1 MSHSSITP
9 KTATTARK
17 RAAKL
22 APEPA
27 PKAPQEA
34 EKPLPPPLNAQSLAG
49 VDGAA
54 LARNLMEAGF
64 RGAKLLGGTAKRASE
79 TGFKGTLDPLN
90 ISGAMVSLAKAVARD
105 PATAIAAQMQ
115 LWKDW
120 GGLWQK
126 TATRMLGGEAEP
138 VITPE
143 QGDRRFRDPDWQRNA
158 VFAFIQQKYLLAAR
172 ATAKMVS
179 ELENIPEDG
188 RARVSFYTRQ
198 ILDAAAPSN
207 FVLTNPEVMRAT
219 LASNGENLVKG
230 LDNLLD
236 DVERGKGIRQTADGF
251 QVGENIATAPGKV
264 VFRNRLIELLQF
276 DPVTEQVYQWPLL
289 IFPPW
294 INKYY
299 IMDLRPEN
307 SLIRWLTAHSAILR
321 LSSHG
326 RTRMRAWRK
335 WASRTKCATASSPPW
350 MR

>member
-1 MSHSSITP
+1 MTP

-17 RAAKL
+17 RATKL

-27 PKAPQEA
+27 PKAPPNA

-64 RGAKLLGGTAKRASE
+64 RGAKLLGGAAKRASE
-79 TGFKGTLDPLN
+79 TGFKGPLDPLN
-90 ISGAMVSLAKAVARD
+90 ISGAMASLAKAVARD
-105 PATAIAAQMQ
+105 PATAMAAQMQ

-126 TATRMLGGEAEP
+126 TATRMLGGEAQA
-138 VITPE
+138 VIAPE

-158 VFAFIQQKYLLAAR
+158 VFAFIQQSYLLAAQ

-179 ELENIPEDG
+179 KLENIPEDE

-198 ILDAAAPSN
+198 MLDAAAPSN

-251 QVGENIATAPGKV
+251 TVGENIATAPGKV

-276 DPVTEQVYQWPLL
+276 DPVTEQVYQRPLL

-307 SLIRWLTAHSAILR
+307 SFIRWLTAQ
-321 LSSHG
+321 G
-326 RTRMRAWRK
+326 
-335 WASRTKCATASSPPW
+335 
-350 MR
+350 